1 MLSAI
6 FGIKIT
12 PMLTLIFLSLGILSL
27 LMRANLLLLYG
38 DFSPAVGVRITL
50 SDWIAGDD
58 RLQWSKTHFYGRF
71 FSTLASILGGRGG
84 LGLAP
89 WPVTPGE
96 VRVR

>member
-1 MLSAI
+1 
-6 FGIKIT
+6 
-12 PMLTLIFLSLGILSL
+12 MLTLIFLSLGMLSL

-38 DFSPAVGVRITL
+38 NFFPAVGVRITL
-50 SDWIAGDD
+50 SDWIAGAD
-58 RLQWSKTHFYGRF
+58 RLQRSKTHFYGRF
-71 FSTLASILGGRGG
+71 FSILASILGGCSG